1 MCFMN
6 KLKRI
11 GKTSIA
17 TNGQKMTI
25 TDYNGN
31 ANLTIEFED
40 GVVVYNK
47 TYQQFVSG
55 NIKNPNFEKRK
66 YIGLE
71 FTMSNG
77 QLATIIEW
85 NGNRNVDI
93 QFEDGTIVKN
103 KTYQSIRQGKV
114 KNPNNC
120 LKHKRIGE
128 KHLSNSGQL
137 MEITDYITSSDVTVR
152 FEDGTVANQ
161 LKYGDIKRGEVT
173 NPIRQSTI
181 DKYIVLKN
189 KANNHQVMEIIAVH
203 GYNDIEVEFEDGTVV
218 TGQTVASFRNGTV
231 LNPNLKSSNQ
241 ISINEYILHYYL
253 NKYGFIHA
261 NKGTLKDLGL
271 KNFEIDLYHS
281 DLMIGI
287 EYDGYGHEI
296 KKDLEKNKL
305 CKRAGIILYRFREP
319 TLDLIKDSI
328 SIDYLLNSSATFNKD
343 YEEKIKLL
351 INDLNKKYHMNINE
365 DINLERDKLTIR
377 DSFFENYSPRYDRT
391 GETTIASNGQEVK
404 ILNYRGYDDIDV
416 QFEDGTIV
424 NNQSYAAFRYG
435 YIQNPLLHRQ
445 NTYVGRKVLN
455 NNGQIMEIIKYDT
468 NLKVL
473 VRFEDG
479 FETECALSQFERGS
493 LTNPHYEMNKYIGV
507 ESVSSRNQKMKIIA
521 FRAQNDIDVEF
532 EDGTIVKNKRFDHFL
547 SGNLENPNN
556 TLKHER
562 IGERNKANNGE
573 WMTITNYN
581 GVADVEITFDDGT
594 VVYHKSYQAFLEGYI
609 SKKNKVDQRQVAAK
623 AKRIG
628 EKSIANNGL
637 SMEIIDYRGA
647 RDIDI
652 QFEDGVLVTNKRYDH
667 FQSGNIK
674 HPNLGNIQ
682 IKDRTSEVIINEN
695 VEKVRIM
702 AYRNNKDI
710 DVMVNDERIECHRSY
725 DDFVKGKII

>member
-1 MCFMN
+1 
-6 KLKRI
+6 
-11 GKTSIA
+11 
-17 TNGQKMTI
+17 
-25 TDYNGN
+25 
-31 ANLTIEFED
+31 
-40 GVVVYNK
+40 
-47 TYQQFVSG
+47 
-55 NIKNPNFEKRK
+55 
-66 YIGLE
+66 
-71 FTMSNG
+71 
-77 QLATIIEW
+77 
-85 NGNRNVDI
+85 
-93 QFEDGTIVKN
+93 
-103 KTYQSIRQGKV
+103 
-114 KNPNNC
+114 
-120 LKHKRIGE
+120 
-128 KHLSNSGQL
+128 
-137 MEITDYITSSDVTVR
+137 
-152 FEDGTVANQ
+152 
-161 LKYGDIKRGEVT
+161 
-173 NPIRQSTI
+173 
-181 DKYIVLKN
+181 
-189 KANNHQVMEIIAVH
+189 
-203 GYNDIEVEFEDGTVV
+203 
-218 TGQTVASFRNGTV
+218 
-231 LNPNLKSSNQ
+231 
-241 ISINEYILHYYL
+241 
-253 NKYGFIHA
+253 
-261 NKGTLKDLGL
+261 
-271 KNFEIDLYHS
+271 
-281 DLMIGI
+281 
-287 EYDGYGHEI
+287 
-296 KKDLEKNKL
+296 
-305 CKRAGIILYRFREP
+305 
-319 TLDLIKDSI
+319 
-328 SIDYLLNSSATFNKD
+328 
-343 YEEKIKLL
+343 
-351 INDLNKKYHMNINE
+351 
-365 DINLERDKLTIR
+365 
-377 DSFFENYSPRYDRT
+377 
-391 GETTIASNGQEVK
+391 
-404 ILNYRGYDDIDV
+404 
-416 QFEDGTIV
+416 
-424 NNQSYAAFRYG
+424 
-435 YIQNPLLHRQ
+435 
-445 NTYVGRKVLN
+445 
-455 NNGQIMEIIKYDT
+455 MEIIKYDT